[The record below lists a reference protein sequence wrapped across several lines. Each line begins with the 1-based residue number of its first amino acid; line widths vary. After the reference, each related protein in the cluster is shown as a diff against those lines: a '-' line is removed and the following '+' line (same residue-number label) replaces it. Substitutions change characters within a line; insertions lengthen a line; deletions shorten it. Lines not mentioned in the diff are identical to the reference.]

1 MFSFCPD
8 RMLEVLP
15 ILGYG
20 ILGVFIITGI
30 LIGAVALLN
39 KLTSGA

>member
-1 MFSFCPD
+1 
-8 RMLEVLP
+8 MLEVLP

-39 KLTSGA
+39 QLTSGV